1 MPMPYRLPQVDTS
14 GCSPVSALAH
24 WPAGRLFL
32 LVTLLLI
39 LSPVIKIVLRK
50 VKGDKAAKA

>member
-1 MPMPYRLPQVDTS
+1 MPYRLPQLVTS
-14 GCSPVSALAH
+14 DCSPVSALAH

-50 VKGDKAAKA
+50 VKGSKSAQA

>member
-1 MPMPYRLPQVDTS
+1 MPYRLPQLVTS

-32 LVTLLLI
+32 LVTLLPL
-39 LSPVIKIVLRK
+39 LMTYAS
-50 VKGDKAAKA
+50 AKWVPSSL